1 MQLYCSVNSVFGFSF
16 MLENF
21 VFVKNEKL
29 AEWLS
34 FERAI
39 DHSRDIQN
47 LNQSKNERK
56 RKYKK
61 NSRGKIK

>member
-1 MQLYCSVNSVFGFSF
+1 
-16 MLENF
+16 MLENVF
-21 VFVKNEKL
+21 FVKNEKL

-39 DHSRDIQN
+39 DHSRGIQN

>member
-1 MQLYCSVNSVFGFSF
+1 MLYD
-16 MLENF
+16 F

-61 NSRGKIK
+61 NSREKIK

>member
-1 MQLYCSVNSVFGFSF
+1 MQLYCSVNGVFGFSF
-16 MLENF
+16 ILESF

-29 AEWLS
+29 AEWLP
-34 FERAI
+34 FERGN
-39 DHSRDIQN
+39 DHSRGRQN

>member
-1 MQLYCSVNSVFGFSF
+1 MQLYCSVHSVFGFSF

-61 NSRGKIK
+61 NSREKIK

>member
-1 MQLYCSVNSVFGFSF
+1 
-16 MLENF
+16 MLEILDTSYKEQSIF

-29 AEWLS
+29 AKWLS
-34 FERAI
+34 LERAI
-39 DHSRDIQN
+39 DHSQGKQN

-61 NSRGKIK
+61 SRGRIK